1 MKSELAIARLLSAM
15 LHPLIIPTLGMIILF
30 SLDTYV
36 AYSIATQAKR
46 FILIIVFINTA
57 VAPLLSIILLKRT
70 RMISDM
76 LLDNRNDR
84 LLPLLLAAIFF
95 FLTYFMLRGAAI
107 PSLIYFY
114 LLGAGML
121 VLICMLISMRWKIS
135 IHMTSLGGLTGFLIV
150 TSLLLKVDIVLLVML
165 AILCSGLLGAS
176 RIRLQAHTPAQVYA
190 GFTLGVMGM
199 LLLYL
204 FLRA

>member
-1 MKSELAIARLLSAM
+1 MKFELSTARLLSAI

-30 SLDTYV
+30 NLDTYV
-36 AYSIATQAKR
+36 AYSIPTQAKR

-57 VAPLLSIILLKRT
+57 VAPLLSIMLLKRI

-95 FLTYFMLRGAAI
+95 FLTYFMLRGTAI

-121 VLICMLISMRWKIS
+121 VLICMLITMRWKIS
-135 IHMTSLGGLTGFLIV
+135 IHMTSIGGLTGFLIV
-150 TSLLLKVDIVLLVML
+150 TSLLLKVDLILLLMV
-165 AILCSGLLGAS
+165 AILSSGLLGVS
-176 RIRLQAHTPAQVYA
+176 RIKLQAHTPAQVYA
-190 GFTLGVMGM
+190 GFTLGVIGM

-204 FLRA
+204 FLRV